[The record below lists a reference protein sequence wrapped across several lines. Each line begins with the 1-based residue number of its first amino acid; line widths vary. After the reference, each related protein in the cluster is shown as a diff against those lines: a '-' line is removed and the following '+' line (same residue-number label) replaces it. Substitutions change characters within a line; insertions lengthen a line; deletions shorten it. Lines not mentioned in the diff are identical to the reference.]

1 MDDPVLTAIVSALAG
16 GAVAELTAGSRA
28 AFKALVR
35 LVRRKAA
42 EHPDAENALLR
53 AQQEPS
59 DERRLAELH
68 AMLTTAVLNDRA
80 FAAELHRL
88 WHEVRAGQGAGDT
101 SQTSNT
107 ISGSVSGPV
116 VQARDI
122 HGGVHLGVKGITHD

>member
-35 LVRRKAA
+35 LVRRKVA

-68 AMLTTAVLNDRA
+68 AMLATAVLNDRA

-88 WHEVRAGQGAGDT
+88 WNEVRAGQGCGRHQPD
-101 SQTSNT
+101 Q
-107 ISGSVSGPV
+107 
-116 VQARDI
+116 Q
-122 HGGVHLGVKGITHD
+122 HHLGLGERAGCAGPRHPRRRASRCQRHHP